1 MLATLTN
8 LPEPVLDL
16 RGLLNTYLEP
26 EKVAIILRAFD
37 VGASAHEGQTRKT
50 GEPYILHPIAV
61 ARILA
66 NMRMDYGS
74 VAAAILHDTIEDTAL
89 TRQEIES
96 RFGEEIA
103 DLVDGVTKLDKMKF
117 RTRHE
122 ADAESFRKLMLAMS
136 RDLRVIF
143 IKLADRMHNMRTL
156 GSMEPESR
164 RRIARETLDIYAPI
178 ADRLGMNGIKSELQD
193 LGFANLYPWRHRTIA
208 EHISTVT
215 GDRSEIIAD
224 IHKALKRKM
233 NEAGIPCEIK
243 GREKTPYS
251 IYRKMQ
257 AKDLSFSEVNDVY
270 GFRIITHSEPHC
282 YLALGAVHGLY
293 RPKPGRFKDHI
304 ALPKANGYQS
314 LHTVLNS
321 PFNLPVEIQ
330 IRTGEMD
337 VLAEQGAA
345 AHWQYKSGETTS
357 GTAQVRAREWLM
369 QLVEVQRHSTDS
381 LEFLDGAKSDL
392 FPDQI
397 FVFTPKGKIIDLRRS
412 ATALDFAY
420 AIHTGVGNHASHI
433 LVDKV
438 EVPLSTRLENGQTI
452 KVITDDH
459 AHPIPEWLE
468 FVNTA
473 RARTAIRHYIKSLEQ
488 ADTVALGLRLLE
500 TALNVRGSDLD
511 AVPAKRMEQYLK
523 DNKFERQEDLLT
535 ELALGNLLSSVVA
548 AKLAPEVSNTLG
560 TGEQTEAL
568 TIAGSEGSAVA
579 FAACCRPVPGDHIMG
594 FLSAGKGMVVHRVNC
609 RNVREFRKHPDHCIA
624 VTWAPIRRGMYKVA
638 LHILARNIPGVLA
651 NISTTIGEAGS
662 NIEKIEQPE
671 SNRELAKLLFII
683 SVKDRDHMANVMR
696 RLRRNR
702 NVTRV
707 SRINA

>member
-1 MLATLTN
+1 MLATPMTM
-8 LPEPVLDL
+8 PEPVLDL
-16 RGLLNTYLEP
+16 RDLLNTYLEP
-26 EKVAIILRAFD
+26 EKVAIILRAFET
-37 VGASAHEGQTRKT
+37 GAKAHEGQTRKT

-66 NMRMDYGS
+66 NMRMDYSS
-74 VAAAILHDTIEDTAL
+74 VAAAILHDTIEDTPL
-89 TRQEIES
+89 TRDEIAS

-103 DLVDGVTKLDKMKF
+103 ELVEGVTKLDKMKF
-117 RTRHE
+117 RTRNE

-156 GSMEPESR
+156 GSMESKSR

-178 ADRLGMNGIKSELQD
+178 ADRLGMNSIKSELQD

-208 EHISTVT
+208 EHINSVT

-224 IHKALKRKM
+224 IRKALKRKM

-251 IYRKMQ
+251 IYRKMA
-257 AKDLSFSEVNDVY
+257 AKDLSFTEVNDVY

-282 YLALGAVHGLY
+282 YLALGTVHGLY
-293 RPKPGRFKDHI
+293 RPRPGRFKDHI
-304 ALPKANGYQS
+304 ALPKSNGYQS

-330 IRTGEMD
+330 IRTQEMD
-337 VLAEQGAA
+337 VLAEKGAA
-345 AHWQYKSGETTS
+345 AHWQYKSGESTS

-392 FPDQI
+392 FPGQI
-397 FVFTPKGKIIDLRRS
+397 FVFTPKGKIIDLRS
-412 ATALDFAY
+412 NATALDFAY
-420 AIHTGVGNHASHI
+420 AIHTGVGNHASRI
-433 LVDKV
+433 LVDKM
-438 EVPLSTRLENGQTI
+438 EVPFSTPLENGQTV
-452 KVITDDH
+452 KVVTD
-459 AHPIPEWLE
+459 ASSHPIPEWLE
-468 FVNTA
+468 FVSTA

-500 TALNVRGSDLD
+500 TALNKRGSDID
-511 AVPAKRMEQYLK
+511 AVPANRMERFLK
-523 DNKFERQEDLLT
+523 NNNFKRQEDLLT
-535 ELALGNLLSSVVA
+535 ELALGNMLSSVVA
-548 AKLAPEVSNTLG
+548 ARLAPEVSTLG
-560 TGEQTEAL
+560 AGDQTEAL
-568 TIAGSEGSAVA
+568 TIAGSEGSAVK
-579 FAACCRPVPGDHIMG
+579 FAACCLPVPGDSIMG
-594 FLSAGKGMVVHRVNC
+594 WLSAGKGVIVHRANC
-609 RNVREFRKHPDHCIA
+609 RNVREFRKQPDHCID
-624 VTWAPIRRGMYKVA
+624 VIWAPIRRGMFEVA
-638 LHILARNIPGVLA
+638 LLILAKNVPGVLA
-651 NISTTIGEAGS
+651 NISTSIGEAGS

-671 SNRELAKLLFII
+671 ANQEIATLLFTI
-683 SVKDRDHMANVMR
+683 SVRDRDHMAHVMR

>member
-16 RGLLNTYLEP
+16 RDLLNTYLEP
-26 EKVAIILRAFD
+26 EKVAIILRAFE
-37 VGASAHEGQTRKT
+37 VGANAHEGQTRKT
-50 GEPYILHPIAV
+50 GEPYIFHPVAV

-66 NMRMDYGS
+66 SMRMDYGS
-74 VAAAILHDTIEDTAL
+74 VAAAILHDTIEDTPL
-89 TRQEIES
+89 TREDIES
-96 RFGEEIA
+96 RFGDEIA
-103 DLVDGVTKLDKMKF
+103 DLVEGVTKLDKMKF
-117 RTRHE
+117 RTRLE

-156 GSMEPESR
+156 GSMSPQSR

-178 ADRLGMNGIKSELQD
+178 ADRLGMNSIKSELQD

-304 ALPKANGYQS
+304 ALPKSNGYQS
-314 LHTVLNS
+314 LHTTLNS

-330 IRTGEMD
+330 IRTSEMD
-337 VLAEQGAA
+337 VLAEEGAA
-345 AHWQYKSGETTS
+345 AHWQYKSGETNTGS
-357 GTAQVRAREWLM
+357 AQVRAREWLM

-381 LEFLDGAKSDL
+381 MEFLDGAKSDL

-397 FVFTPKGKIIDLRRS
+397 FVFTPKGKIIDLRRN

-420 AIHTGVGNHASHI
+420 AIHTGVGNHTRSI
-433 LVDKV
+433 MVDKV
-438 EVPLSTRLENGQTI
+438 EMPLSSRLENGQTV
-452 KVITDDH
+452 KVITDST
-459 AHPIPEWLE
+459 AHPISEWLE

-500 TALNVRGSDLD
+500 TALNIRGSDLD
-511 AVPAKRMEQYLK
+511 AVPEKRMRQYLR
-523 DNKFERQEDLLT
+523 DNKFARQEDMLT
-535 ELALGNLLSSVVA
+535 ELALGNLLSSMVA
-548 AKLAPEVSNTLG
+548 AKLAPEVSSTLG
-560 TGEQTEAL
+560 SGEQTEAL
-568 TIAGSEGSAVA
+568 SIAGSEGSAMS
-579 FAACCRPVPGDHIMG
+579 FAACCRPVPGDSIMG
-594 FLSAGKGMVVHRVNC
+594 YLSAGKGVVVHRVNC
-609 RNVREFRKHPDHCIA
+609 RNVREFRKHPDHCID
-624 VTWAPIRRGMYKVA
+624 VTWAPIRRGMFEVA
-638 LHILARNIPGVLA
+638 LHILAKNVPGVLA
-651 NISTTIGEAGS
+651 NISASIGEAGS

-671 SNRELAKLLFII
+671 SNREIAKLIFII
-683 SVKDRDHMANVMR
+683 SVKDRDHMAHVMR

-707 SRINA
+707 SRIIA

>member
-1 MLATLTN
+1 MLATPTT

-16 RGLLNTYLEP
+16 RDLLNTYLEP
-26 EKVAIILRAFD
+26 EKVAIILRAFE
-37 VGASAHEGQTRKT
+37 VGAQAHEGQTRKT
-50 GEPYILHPIAV
+50 GEPYILHPVAV

-74 VAAAILHDTIEDTAL
+74 VAAAILHDTLEDTPL
-89 TRQEIES
+89 TREEIEA
-96 RFGEEIA
+96 RFGEEITE
-103 DLVDGVTKLDKMKF
+103 LVDGVTKLDKMKF

-143 IKLADRMHNMRTL
+143 IKLADRLHNMRTL
-156 GSMEPESR
+156 GSMAPQSR

-178 ADRLGMNGIKSELQD
+178 ADRLGMNSIKSELQD

-233 NEAGIPCEIK
+233 NEAGIPCDIK

-251 IYRKMQ
+251 IYRKMLS
-257 AKDLSFSEVNDVY
+257 KDLSFSEVNDVY
-270 GFRIITHSEPHC
+270 AFRIITHSEPHC

-304 ALPKANGYQS
+304 ALPKSNGYQS

-321 PFNLPVEIQ
+321 PFDLPVEIQ
-330 IRTGEMD
+330 IRTQEMD
-337 VLAEQGAA
+337 VLAEKGAA

-357 GTAQVRAREWLM
+357 GSAQVRAREWLM

-381 LEFLDGAKSDL
+381 MEFLDGAKSDL

-420 AIHTGVGNHASHI
+420 AIHTGVGNHTTGVI
-433 LVDKV
+433 IDKV
-438 EVPLSTRLENGQTI
+438 EVPLSTRLENGQTVEI
-452 KVITDDH
+452 LTDST

-468 FVNTA
+468 FVSTA

-500 TALNVRGSDLD
+500 TALNIRGSDVD
-511 AVPAKRMEQYLK
+511 AVAAKHMNQFLK
-523 DNKFERQEDLLT
+523 DNHFKRQEDMLS
-535 ELALGNLLSSVVA
+535 ELALGNLLPSVVA
-548 AKLAPEVSNTLG
+548 AKLAPESGSLESG
-560 TGEQTEAL
+560 DQSEAL
-568 TIAGSEGSAVA
+568 SIAGSEGSAVT
-579 FAACCRPVPGDHIMG
+579 FASCCHPVPGDNIMG
-594 FLSAGKGMVVHRVNC
+594 FLSAGKGIVIHRTQC
-609 RNVREFRKHPDHCIA
+609 RNVREFRKHPDHCLEVI
-624 VTWAPIRRGMYKVA
+624 WAPIRRGMFEVA
-638 LHILARNIPGVLA
+638 LHILAKNVPGVLA
-651 NISTTIGEAGS
+651 NISASIGEVGS

-671 SNRELAKLLFII
+671 ANPEIATLLFTV
-683 SVKDRDHMANVMR
+683 SVKDRDHMARVMR

-707 SRINA
+707 SRIIA

>member
-16 RGLLNTYLEP
+16 RDLLNTYLEP
-26 EKVAIILRAFD
+26 EKVAVILRAFE
-37 VGASAHEGQTRKT
+37 VGSSAHEGQTRKT
-50 GEPYILHPIAV
+50 GEPYIFHPVAV

-66 NMRMDYGS
+66 NMRMDYSS
-74 VAAAILHDTIEDTAL
+74 VAAAILHDTIEDTPL
-89 TRQEIES
+89 THQEIES

-117 RTRHE
+117 RTRVE

-156 GSMEPESR
+156 GSMNPQSR

-178 ADRLGMNGIKSELQD
+178 ADRLGMNSIKSELQD

-208 EHISTVT
+208 EHISSVT
-215 GDRSEIIAD
+215 GDRSEIISD

-233 NEAGIPCEIK
+233 NESGIPCEIK

-270 GFRIITHSEPHC
+270 AFRIITHSEPHC
-282 YLALGAVHGLY
+282 YLALGAVHSLY

-304 ALPKANGYQS
+304 SLPKANGYQS

-330 IRTGEMD
+330 IRTQEMD
-337 VLAEQGAA
+337 KLAEEGAA
-345 AHWQYKSGETTS
+345 AHWQYKSGESTS
-357 GTAQVRAREWLM
+357 GSAQVRAREWLM

-381 LEFLDGAKSDL
+381 MEFLDGAKSDL

-420 AIHTGVGNHASHI
+420 AIHTGVGNHTRGI
-433 LVDKV
+433 LIDKV
-438 EVPLSTRLENGQTI
+438 EMPLSTRLENGQTV
-452 KVITDDH
+452 KVITDDN
-459 AHPIPEWLE
+459 AHPVSEWLQ

-500 TALNVRGSDLD
+500 TALNTRGSDLD
-511 AVPAKRMEQYLK
+511 AVPAKRMDQYLK
-523 DNKFERQEDLLT
+523 DNKFERQEDFLT
-535 ELALGNLLSSVVA
+535 ELALGNLLSNVVA

-560 TGEQTEAL
+560 SDEQTEAL
-568 TIAGSEGSAVA
+568 SIAGSEGSAMT
-579 FAACCRPVPGDHIMG
+579 FAACCRPVPGDQIMG
-594 FLSAGKGMVVHRVNC
+594 FLSAGKGVVVHRVNC
-609 RNVREFRKHPDHCIA
+609 RNVREFRKHPDHCID
-624 VTWAPIRRGMYKVA
+624 VTWAPIRRGMFEVA
-638 LHILARNIPGVLA
+638 LHILAKNVPGVLA
-651 NISTTIGEAGS
+651 NISTSIGEAGS

-671 SNRELAKLLFII
+671 SNREIAKLLFII
-683 SVKDRDHMANVMR
+683 SVKDRDHMAHVMR

-707 SRINA
+707 SRIIA

>member
-1 MLATLTN
+1 MLATPTT

-16 RGLLNTYLEP
+16 RDLLNTYLEP
-26 EKVAIILRAFD
+26 EKVAIVLRAFET
-37 VGASAHEGQTRKT
+37 GANAHLGQTRKT
-50 GEPYILHPIAV
+50 GEPYILHPVAV

-66 NMRMDYGS
+66 NMRMDYSS
-74 VAAAILHDTIEDTAL
+74 VAAAILHDTIEDTPL
-89 TRQEIES
+89 TREEIES
-96 RFGEEIA
+96 HFGIEVAE
-103 DLVDGVTKLDKMKF
+103 LVDGVTKLDKMKF

-156 GSMEPESR
+156 GSMKPQSR

-215 GDRSEIIAD
+215 GDRSQIITD

-233 NEAGIPCEIK
+233 NEAGIPCDIK

-251 IYRKMQ
+251 IYRKML

-270 GFRIITHSEPHC
+270 AFRIITHSEPHC
-282 YLALGAVHGLY
+282 YLALGVVHALY
-293 RPKPGRFKDHI
+293 RPRPGRFKDHI
-304 ALPKANGYQS
+304 ALPKSNGYQS
-314 LHTVLNS
+314 LHTTLNS

-330 IRTGEMD
+330 IRTQEMD
-337 VLAEQGAA
+337 VLAEKGAA

-357 GTAQVRAREWLM
+357 GSAQARAREWLM

-381 LEFLDGAKSDL
+381 IEFLDGAKSDL

-420 AIHTGVGNHASHI
+420 AIHTGVGNHTASVM
-433 LVDKV
+433 VDKV
-438 EVPLSTRLENGQTI
+438 EVPLSTRLENGQTV
-452 KVITDDH
+452 KVITG
-459 AHPIPEWLE
+459 ASSHPIPEWLE
-468 FVNTA
+468 FVSTA

-500 TALNVRGSDLD
+500 TALNARGSDLD
-511 AVPAKRMEQYLK
+511 AVPAKRMKQYLK
-523 DNKFERQEDLLT
+523 TNKFKRQEDLLT

-548 AKLAPEVSNTLG
+548 AKLAPEVSTLESG
-560 TGEQTEAL
+560 DQTEAL
-568 TIAGSEGSAVA
+568 SIAGSEGSAVT
-579 FAACCRPVPGDHIMG
+579 FSACCLPVPGDNIMG
-594 FLSAGKGMVVHRVNC
+594 FLSAGKGVVVHRANC
-609 RNVREFRKHPDHCIA
+609 RNVRELRKQPDHCID
-624 VTWAPIRRGMYKVA
+624 VIWAPIRRGMFKVA
-638 LHILARNIPGVLA
+638 LHILAKNVPGVLA
-651 NISTTIGEAGS
+651 NISASIGEAGS
-662 NIEKIEQPE
+662 NIEKIEQPDANPE
-671 SNRELAKLLFII
+671 TATLLFII
-683 SVKDRDHMANVMR
+683 SVKDRDHMARVMR

-707 SRINA
+707 SRIIA